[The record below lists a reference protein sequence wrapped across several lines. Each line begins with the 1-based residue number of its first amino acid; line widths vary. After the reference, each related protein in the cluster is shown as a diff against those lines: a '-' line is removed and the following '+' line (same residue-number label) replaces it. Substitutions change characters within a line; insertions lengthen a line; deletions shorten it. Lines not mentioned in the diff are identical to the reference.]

1 MSGEKVSGEIIA
13 GKSVGGNYGLQGEKM
28 RVSVS
33 YLGKSETQG
42 GLWLTGETQG
52 GVTISIFQQ
61 KLKRWNFHFN
71 FPTKIEMPKLPLDR
85 FGLLC
90 YNKHSIKNAYRR
102 V

>member
-33 YLGKSETQG
+33 YLGKS
-42 GLWLTGETQG
+42 ETQG